1 LVHSQIV
8 EVSLNCPVA
17 SRVEGLIGAI
27 ALIERVGSLIAL
39 AVVYY
44 CWSHRLA
51 LGRSESLRGLTETA
65 GTVLTW
71 STAETILS
79 ADTVVNLIVH
89 NEVWCV

>member
-1 LVHSQIV
+1 M
-8 EVSLNCPVA
+8 
-17 SRVEGLIGAI
+17 IGAI

-44 CWSHRLA
+44 CRGHRLA
-51 LGRSESLRGLTETA
+51 LGRSKGLVGLTETA

-71 STAETILS
+71 STTETILS
-79 ADTVVNLIVH
+79 ADAVVNLIVH